1 MASEKFKEKY
11 ILETTLGSFNLNLK
25 LATKIIG
32 GIMKIVIVGLGVI
45 GGGYAMALKEAG
57 YEEVYGIDKNIDTLR
72 KAKALGIIKEGYE
85 DEKEIIKGADLIVLA
100 VYPNLVKSFI
110 INNKDSFKDG
120 TIITDVTGIKQL
132 FINEIINILPENVDF
147 VFAHPMAGREKKG
160 IDYATNQVFKGANFL
175 ITVTDKNKDK
185 NVDIIENLAYKMGFN
200 NVKRICPKYHD
211 EMIAF
216 TSQLPHALA
225 VALIN
230 SDIEGRNTGEFIGDS
245 YRDLTRIAN
254 INESLWSQLFLGNK
268 ENLLKAI
275 YNFEKELDKIKDS
288 VKNEDKET
296 LQKLFIKSSIRREK
310 L

>member
-1 MASEKFKEKY
+1 MR
-11 ILETTLGSFNLNLK
+11 
-25 LATKIIG
+25 
-32 GIMKIVIVGLGVI
+32 IVIVGLGVI

-57 YEEVYGIDKNIDTLR
+57 YTEVYGIDKNTETLR
-72 KAKALGIIKEGYE
+72 KAKSLGIIKEGYE
-85 DEKEIIKGADLIVLA
+85 EEKEIIPNADLIVLA
-100 VYPNLVKSFI
+100 VYPNLVKDFI
-110 INNKDSFKDG
+110 INNKEYFKDG
-120 TIITDVTGIKQL
+120 AIITDVTGIKQL
-132 FINEIINILPENVDF
+132 FINEITKVLPENIDF

-160 IDYATNQVFKGANFL
+160 IDYATNKVFKGANFL
-175 ITVTDKNKDK
+175 ITVTDRNKDE
-185 NVDIIENLAYKMGFN
+185 NLDLIENLAYKMGFKH
-200 NVKRICPKYHD
+200 VKRICPKYHD

-268 ENLLKAI
+268 ENLLQAI
-275 YNFEKELDKIKDS
+275 YNFEEELDKIKS
-288 VKNEDKET
+288 CLENEDKEA
-296 LQKLFIKSSIRREK
+296 LQELFIKSSLRREK

>member
-1 MASEKFKEKY
+1 MR
-11 ILETTLGSFNLNLK
+11 
-25 LATKIIG
+25 
-32 GIMKIVIVGLGVI
+32 IVIVGLGVI

-57 YEEVYGIDKNIDTLR
+57 YTEVYGIDKNIETLR
-72 KAKALGIIKEGYE
+72 KAKSLGIIKEGYE
-85 DEKEIIKGADLIVLA
+85 DEKEIIQDADLIVLA
-100 VYPNLVKSFI
+100 VYPNLVKDFI
-110 INNKDSFKDG
+110 INNKEHFKDG
-120 TIITDVTGIKQL
+120 AVITDVTGIKQL
-132 FINEIINILPENVDF
+132 FINEITRILPQNIDF

-175 ITVTDKNKDK
+175 ITVTDRNKDE
-185 NVDIIENLAYKMGFN
+185 NLDLIENLAYKMGFKHVN
-200 NVKRICPKYHD
+200 RICPKYHD

-268 ENLLKAI
+268 ENLLQAI
-275 YNFEKELDKIKDS
+275 YNFEEELDKIKS
-288 VKNEDKET
+288 CLENEDKEA
-296 LQKLFIKSSIRREK
+296 LQELFIKSSLRREK

>member
-1 MASEKFKEKY
+1 MR
-11 ILETTLGSFNLNLK
+11 
-25 LATKIIG
+25 
-32 GIMKIVIVGLGVI
+32 IVIVGLGVI
-45 GGGYAMALKEAG
+45 GGGYAMALKEVG
-57 YEEVYGIDKNIDTLR
+57 YTEVYGIDKNIETLR
-72 KAKALGIIKEGYE
+72 KAKSLGIIKEGYE
-85 DEKEIIKGADLIVLA
+85 DEKEIIQDADLIVLA
-100 VYPNLVKSFI
+100 VYPNLVKDFI
-110 INNKDSFKDG
+110 INNKEHFKDG
-120 TIITDVTGIKQL
+120 AVITDVTGIKQL
-132 FINEIINILPENVDF
+132 FINEITRILPQNIDF

-175 ITVTDKNKDK
+175 ITVTDRNKDE
-185 NVDIIENLAYKMGFN
+185 NLDLIENLAYKMGFKH
-200 NVKRICPKYHD
+200 VKRICPKYHD

-268 ENLLKAI
+268 ENLLQAI
-275 YNFEKELDKIKDS
+275 YNFEEELDKIKS
-288 VKNEDKET
+288 CLENEDKEN
-296 LQKLFIKSSIRREK
+296 LQELFIKSSLRREK

>member
-1 MASEKFKEKY
+1 MR
-11 ILETTLGSFNLNLK
+11 
-25 LATKIIG
+25 
-32 GIMKIVIVGLGVI
+32 IVIVGLGVI
-45 GGGYAMALKEAG
+45 GGSYAMALKEAG
-57 YEEVYGIDKNIDTLR
+57 YNEVYGIDKNIDTLN

-85 DEKEIIKGADLIVLA
+85 DGKEIVSEADLIVLA
-100 VYPNLVKSFI
+100 VYPDLVKSFI
-110 INNKDSFKDG
+110 SNNKENFKDNA
-120 TIITDVTGIKQL
+120 IITDVTGIKQL
-132 FINEIINILPENVDF
+132 FINEVLDILPDNIDF

-160 IDYATNQVFKGANFL
+160 IDYATNTVFKDANFL
-175 ITVTDKNKDK
+175 ITVTDKNK
-185 NVDIIENLAYKMGFN
+185 IESLELIEELAYKMGFKH
-200 NVKRICPKYHD
+200 VKRICPKYHD

-268 ENLLKAI
+268 ENLLQAI
-275 YNFEKELDKIKDS
+275 YNFEEELDKIKS
-288 VKNEDKET
+288 CLENEDKEA
-296 LQKLFIKSSIRREK
+296 LQELFIKSSLRREK